1 MTEVA
6 QAFVTLLP
14 SARGFGRR
22 LESEV
27 SGDVSG
33 AGKRLGSGFGKMFA
47 VAGGALAAA
56 GVGSFLKDAVAG
68 AGELEQSV
76 GAIETIFGKSSSKM
90 LSWSKDAAQSVGL
103 TQNEFNELG
112 TLIGSQLK
120 NGGTAMDQL
129 APKTQNLVTMGA
141 DLSAM
146 FGGTTKDAVGA
157 LSSALKG
164 ERDPI
169 ERYGV
174 SLNEAKIKAE
184 AASLGFTAV
193 GGALSDEAKQAATL
207 ALITKQTA
215 DAHGTFAKE
224 SSTLAGQ
231 QQRLSASWG
240 NMKTQLGTSLL
251 PAITAVVTGLNAGLG
266 PAIGGI
272 KTAFGAAKGYLSPF
286 IADLRD
292 RLAPALQ
299 RGMVMFRE
307 VAAQVQASLVPAFAQ
322 LRAGA
327 SAALPI
333 LLDLGTR
340 AAAVIVPVLK
350 QLGSALTTMLPP
362 VVALAQTVGAALMPV
377 LQRAGEVVVGTI
389 LPALA
394 SLSSFVLSSVVPV
407 FTQVVGIIRT
417 HVVPILAA
425 LATFVVGTLVPAVV
439 GIVTAVGQRLKP
451 VFDQLV
457 VTFRA
462 QVLPA
467 VTQLLVKF
475 REWQPTMQKV
485 VMIVVKVVGAVL
497 TLAAAILGKVL
508 PPVIKFAGWLLSKLV
523 PAVAS
528 VIGVLS
534 RVIAGYIAFGAAVI
548 AGGRKVAEF
557 ASKVIRVV
565 TEIPG
570 KVKSAFS
577 GAASWLSSAGSD
589 IVRGLGAGIESM
601 YAWVKGK
608 VDALA
613 GWIPGWVKKKLGIAS
628 PSKVMA
634 ALGIW
639 IPRGLAKGIEKG
651 TPAAIKAAKALAQK
665 TIDGVKS
672 QIDAFKSLR
681 DAIKS
686 AYAPDL
692 FSATPAMFGAGL
704 KGQLGINNTILGAL
718 KKLKGMKL
726 DPSFLSGLIQSGN
739 FDLIT
744 ALAGASKSTVRQQ
757 QKDWLAVQSTAG
769 QIGVRTAE
777 SVTGERLADLRDE
790 LKQLNKAVRLLA
802 KETGKEVGK
811 AVNQSASNARRN
823 RR

>member
-1 MTEVA
+1 M
-6 QAFVTLLP
+6 LP

-22 LESEV
+22 LESDV
-27 SGDVSG
+27 SGDVNG

-47 VAGGALAAA
+47 IAGGALAAA
-56 GVGSFLKDAVAG
+56 GVGSFLKDAVVG

-120 NGGTAMDQL
+120 NGGTAMDEL

-207 ALITKQTA
+207 SLITKQTA

-224 SSTLAGQ
+224 STTLAGQ

-240 NMKTQLGTSLL
+240 NMKTQLGTALL

-266 PAIGGI
+266 PAISGI
-272 KTAFGAAKGYLSPF
+272 KTAFSAAKGYLSPF

-292 RLAPALQ
+292 RLTPALQ
-299 RGMVMFRE
+299 QGMATFRE
-307 VAAQVQASLVPAFAQ
+307 VSAQVQSSLVPAFAQ

-333 LLDLGTR
+333 LIDLGTR

-350 QLGSALTTMLPP
+350 QLGSALMTMLPP
-362 VVALAQTVGAALMPV
+362 VVSLAQTIGAALMPV

-394 SLSSFVLSSVVPV
+394 SLASYVMSAIVPA
-407 FTQVVGIIRT
+407 FTQVVGIVRT
-417 HVVPILAA
+417 HVVPILAT
-425 LATFVVGTLVPAVV
+425 LAAFVVGTLVPAVAGV
-439 GIVTAVGQRLKP
+439 VTAVGQRLKP

-457 VTFRA
+457 ATFRS
-462 QVLPA
+462 QVLPS
-467 VTQLLVKF
+467 VTVLLIKF
-475 REWQPTMQKV
+475 REWQPTLQKV
-485 VMIVVKVVGAVL
+485 IMVVVKVVGAVL
-497 TLAAAILGKVL
+497 KLAATILGKVL
-508 PPVIKFAGWLLSKLV
+508 PPVIKFAGLLLGKLV
-523 PAVAS
+523 PAVAA
-528 VIGVLS
+528 VIGFIS
-534 RVIAGYIAFGAAVI
+534 RVVAAYISFGAAAI
-548 AGGRKVAEF
+548 NAGRKAAQF
-557 ASKVIRVV
+557 AAKVISVITGMKDRV
-565 TEIPG
+565 TG
-570 KVKSAFS
+570 ALS
-577 GAASWLSSAGSD
+577 GAASWLLSAGAD
-589 IVRGLGAGIESM
+589 IVAGLKNGIDNAAGAAIQAAKDMASK
-601 YAWVKGK
+601 VKNAVTGFFK
-608 VDALA
+608 
-613 GWIPGWVKKKLGIAS
+613 IKS
-628 PSKVMA
+628 PSRVMA
-634 ALGIW
+634 ALGRW
-639 IPRGLAKGIEKG
+639 IPIGLAKGIDKG
-651 TPAAIKAAKALAQK
+651 APAAIKAAKALAKK
-665 TIDGVKS
+665 TVDGVKS

-686 AYAPDL
+686 AYSPDL
-692 FSATPAMFGAGL
+692 FGATPAMFSAGL
-704 KGQLGINNTILGAL
+704 KGQLGINNAVLGAV

-739 FDLIT
+739 SDLIT
-744 ALAGASKSTVRQQ
+744 ALAGAGKTTVRAQ
-757 QKDWLAVQSTAG
+757 QKDWLAVQRTAG
-769 QIGVRTAE
+769 QLGVRTAE
-777 SVTGERLADLRDE
+777 SVTGERLGDLRDE
-790 LKQLNKAVRLLA
+790 LKQLNKAVRILA
-802 KETGKEVGK
+802 KDTGKEVGQ
-811 AVNQSASNARRN
+811 AINRSASNAKRSRR
-823 RR
+823 